1 MKKLLS
7 ASTFAAVCC
16 TILFCGCEDKK
27 AAPEAGKSGE
37 KTNPAAAI
45 AQDLTAG
52 VVEKPVQ
59 HVVKGKKQGRQINAA
74 SELKQIGIGISLYSD
89 DHDGKLPASID
100 QISSYCS
107 GIDFSPY
114 AYVGSNLTP
123 GNSAGSI
130 PIAFVKPQYL
140 HSDTITILYADG
152 HVVSKNIPGIA
163 GMDCKQA
170 AEKITADMKDK
181 KLRNKIIK
189 NAGKIK

>member
-74 SELKQIGIGISLYSD
+74 TPPPQR
-89 DHDGKLPASID
+89 LPERNI
-100 QISSYCS
+100 Q
-107 GIDFSPY
+107 
-114 AYVGSNLTP
+114 TP
-123 GNSAGSI
+123 RHALLFG
-130 PIAFVKPQYL
+130 F
-140 HSDTITILYADG
+140 
-152 HVVSKNIPGIA
+152 
-163 GMDCKQA
+163 
-170 AEKITADMKDK
+170 
-181 KLRNKIIK
+181 
-189 NAGKIK
+189 